1 MAFRSATQNTT
12 AFAYP
17 YDTPAFNTSGAA
29 LPPGGVAVD
38 AASAYAFAPML
49 SVDGEARPQTAL
61 YLSVGHRLQEFWF
74 LFRVGWSARN
84 LSGASGALLVFFV
97 IPARVEADSYCAV
110 PMEIDRGAPIA
121 ATSYVY
127 GGKRYVQ
134 VLVTRTDGGV
144 RMAYLDGGTNST
156 ADWTYTDEVSGME
169 DVVPLSPIAATQTG
183 YVFAFEESGGGGSKE
198 IVRFRRTSTTGM
210 PVWERVGVVNTTVV
224 D

>member
-84 LSGASGALLVFFV
+84 LS
-97 IPARVEADSYCAV
+97 V

-183 YVFAFEESGGGGSKE
+183 
-198 IVRFRRTSTTGM
+198 RTSTTGM